1 MRILYSVGAKGQN
14 IHGGTKPFELNDKLL
29 TLVLSRMK
37 KVCRRRLEELSFR
50 DEIVDIRLLHNLEIV
65 LLFLLTVLQFKD
77 RDLIASVRVS
87 SIGVILKFCKVAPF
101 VFASLQLK
109 NFLLNAFFKLQ
120 SEGSWPAHHLNLVV

>member
-1 MRILYSVGAKGQN
+1 LRILYSVGAKGQN

-87 SIGVILKFCKVAPF
+87 SIGVILKFGKVEPF